1 MAGLRSGF
9 VASGPENIKAMKR
22 LRAYAGAPLPLPLQ
36 RVAEQLWKDEKH
48 VEINRNLYNEKFK
61 IADKIFSQVPSYS
74 SPLGGF
80 FLWLEVENDEEA
92 TINLWR
98 KVGIKVLPGSYLSR
112 DTSNGNPGK
121 NFIRVALVESI
132 NDITR
137 GLHLIKEN
145 LYN

>member
-1 MAGLRSGF
+1 MDETPLITNSFQRSLIIF
-9 VASGPENIKAMKR
+9 IA
-22 LRAYAGAPLPLPLQ
+22 LYA
-36 RVAEQLWKDEKH
+36 V
-48 VEINRNLYNEKFK
+48 
-61 IADKIFSQVPSYS
+61 S
-74 SPLGGF
+74 
-80 FLWLEVENDEEA
+80 LEVENDEEA